1 MREQIFRDFVKN
13 CETCK
18 INKTVRIKTGL
29 LMKITDTP
37 SEAFEKI
44 VIDIVGSLPVT

>member
-1 MREQIFRDFVKN
+1 MREQIRDFVKN

-18 INKTVRIKTGL
+18 IDKTVRIKARL
-29 LMKITDTP
+29 PMKITDTP

-44 VIDIVGSLPVT
+44 